1 MKKFFLPIAMLVMA
15 ALAFGQ
21 DSAQPPKDL
30 SGFSGYAWGA
40 SHSFVRQDMEKE
52 GYDLVENG
60 PNDLWY
66 LGEILGGKVKIV
78 YIFDD
83 KLLTSGIWILD
94 DIDQAS
100 FWEVNSFLRKTYNA
114 KAKLKV
120 RGNHLM
126 ESELMPAGTDARII
140 HRLDVVA
147 NRHEVHYYYDTGE
160 E

>member
-1 MKKFFLPIAMLVMA
+1 MKKLFLSFAFLAIA

-21 DSAQPPKDL
+21 QSAMPPKDL

-40 SHSFVRQDMEKE
+40 SYGFVRQDMENE
-52 GYDLVENG
+52 NYDLVASG
-60 PNDLWY
+60 PTDLWY
-66 LGEILGGKVKIV
+66 RGFILGGEVQIV
-78 YIFDD
+78 YIFNNE
-83 KLLTSGIWILD
+83 LLTSGMWVID
-94 DIDQAS
+94 DVDQAS
-100 FWEVNSFLRKTYNA
+100 FWEVNSFLTKTYNS

-120 RGNHLM
+120 RGDHLM
-126 ESELMPAGTDARII
+126 ESELTPAGTDARII

>member
-1 MKKFFLPIAMLVMA
+1 MKKLFLLFASLTIV
-15 ALAFGQ
+15 ALAFAQ
-21 DSAQPPKDL
+21 ESAMPPKDL

-40 SHSFVRQDMEKE
+40 SYGFVRQDMESE
-52 GYDLVENG
+52 DYELVASG
-60 PNDLWY
+60 PTDLWY
-66 LGEILGGKVKIV
+66 LGEFLGGKVQMV

-83 KLLTSGIWILD
+83 KLLTSGMWILD
-94 DIDQAS
+94 DVDQAS
-100 FWEVNSFLRKTYNA
+100 FWEVNSFLTKTYNS
-114 KAKLKV
+114 KARLKV
-120 RGNHLM
+120 RGDHLM